1 MFVISFK
8 PLATFFIA
16 NTVANNVANVVASIG
31 ASLLFISANTL
42 ADESPNPIEEIV
54 VRGEFRQPNLS
65 DLAASVTVF
74 DPSALRRT
82 QINHLEELLG
92 WAANVNY
99 SNGASR
105 GRFLQIRG
113 IGERGQFVEP
123 LNPSVGLTLD
133 GVDLSGVGTAGTL
146 YDIAQ
151 VEIFRGPQGT
161 LYGANALA
169 GFINLVSHD
178 AQPDFGGRVDLDLGN
193 YDARGLGAVLT
204 GPLSETMQFRLAARQ
219 YQDDGFIRNQFLGKD
234 DTNERDELTLR
245 GKLSWQP
252 SDRHNVSLS
261 LGYIDVDSGYD
272 AFSLDNN
279 RRTHSDEPGRDEQQT
294 RYASLRWDWNAAQ
307 SFDLVVALGN
317 VDTQADYGYDEDWT
331 FAGFDPIGYRSTDRY
346 ERDRQSTNVE
356 VRATSTPDGLL
367 FNDST
372 SWTIGT
378 YGLTQDVEFDRT
390 YTFAGPFDSRF
401 EFDRA
406 AVYGELQ
413 HRLRDN
419 LTLVGGLRVERHS
432 ASYSDNAGVRLRP
445 KDTLVGGRLLAEWD
459 LPNGALAYAG
469 ITRGYKAG
477 LFNTDGSLDADLREY
492 NPESLWNLEVGVKTT
507 MLDDRL
513 QLNAA
518 VFWMERRDMQVATSI
533 VRVRPDNSAE
543 FIDYTD
549 NAAEGSNYGLE
560 LEVSFAVHEKLGLFA
575 SLGLLETELEDYI
588 NGAGDNLDGRD
599 QAQAPGYQFLLAA
612 EYAPTARIFA
622 RVEIEGKDDYLLS
635 DSHTERAPAYELLN
649 LTLGYATERW
659 QAKLWAR
666 NLTDEE
672 VVTRGFFF
680 GNDPRDGY
688 TARGFNQLGEPRN
701 VGLSLSMTY

>member
-1 MFVISFK
+1 MR
-8 PLATFFIA
+8 LAHLNPSALLTTCGLGFSLVVGLFSSAVNAAA
-16 NTVANNVANVVASIG
+16 NPDA
-31 ASLLFISANTL
+31 
-42 ADESPNPIEEIV
+42 IEEIV

-74 DPSALRRT
+74 DPAALRRT

-99 SNGASR
+99 SSGASR

-133 GVDLSGVGTAGTL
+133 GVDLSGIGTAGTL

-169 GFINLVSHD
+169 GFINLVSNN
-178 AQPDFGGRVDLDLGN
+178 AESEFGGRVNLDLGD
-193 YDARGLGAVLT
+193 YDARGLGAVIT
-204 GPLSETMQFRLAARQ
+204 GPINDHMQFRLAARQ
-219 YQDDGFIRNQFLGKD
+219 YQDDGFIRNDFLGAD

-245 GKLSWQP
+245 GKLQWQP
-252 SDRHNVSLS
+252 NDAHDLDLS
-261 LGYIDVDSGYD
+261 LGYINVDSGYD

-279 RRTHSDEPGRDEQQT
+279 RRTRSDEPGQDKLQT
-294 RYASLRWDWNAAQ
+294 RYASLRWDWEADDA
-307 SFDLVVALGN
+307 FDLLIAIGH
-317 VDTQADYGYDEDWT
+317 VDSQSDYGYDEDWT
-331 FAGFDPIGYRSTDRY
+331 FTGFDPIGYTSTDRY
-346 ERDRQSTNVE
+346 QRDRQATNLE
-356 VRATSTPDGLL
+356 VRVTSTPDSAL
-367 FNDST
+367 FNNST
-372 SWTIGT
+372 SWTLGT
-378 YGLTQDVEFDRT
+378 YALTQDVDFDRT

-413 HRLRDN
+413 HRLADN
-419 LTLVGGLRVERHS
+419 LRLIGGLRVERHS
-432 ASYSDNAGVRLRP
+432 ASYKDNAGVRIRP
-445 KDTLVGGRLLAEWD
+445 QDTLIGGRLLAEWD
-459 LPNGALAYAG
+459 LSYGAMLYG
-469 ITRGYKAG
+469 GVTRGYKAG

-492 NPESLWNLEVGVKTT
+492 DPESLWNIEAGLKTSA
-507 MLDDRL
+507 LDGRL
-513 QLNAA
+513 KISAA
-518 VFWMERRDMQVATSI
+518 LFWMERRDMQVATSV

-543 FIDYTD
+543 FIDFIA
-549 NAAEGSNYGLE
+549 NAAQGSNYGLE
-560 LEVSFAVHEKLGLFA
+560 LEASFAIHEQWNLFA
-575 SLGLLETELEDYI
+575 SLGLLETELDDYI
-588 NGAGDNLDGRD
+588 NGSGDSLDGRD

-612 EYAPTARIFA
+612 EYNPTNRIFM
-622 RVEIEGKDDYLLS
+622 RIELEGKDEYFLS
-635 DSHTERAPAYELLN
+635 DSHTEQAPAYELLN
-649 LTLGYATERW
+649 IALGYATDRW

-666 NLTDEE
+666 NLTDEA

-701 VGLSLSMTY
+701 YGLSLSMNF

>member
-1 MFVISFK
+1 MFVTPFN
-8 PLATFFIA
+8 PLATLSTTNIFACI
-16 NTVANNVANVVASIG
+16 NV
-31 ASLLFISANTL
+31 SLLFISACAVAEEN
-42 ADESPNPIEEIV
+42 PNPIEEIV
-54 VRGEFRQPNLS
+54 VQGEFRQPNLS

-74 DPSALRRT
+74 DPSSLRRT

-169 GFINLVSHD
+169 GFINLVSQD
-178 AQPDFGGRVDLDLGN
+178 AQPDFGGRVDLDLGD
-193 YDARGLGAVLT
+193 YGARGLGAVIT
-204 GPLSETMQFRLAARQ
+204 GPLNDTMQFRVAARQ
-219 YQDDGFIRNQFLGKD
+219 YQDDGFIQNQFLGSD

-245 GKLSWQP
+245 GKLAWQP
-252 SDRHNVSLS
+252 SDRHNVNLS
-261 LGYIDVDSGYD
+261 LGYIDVDNGYD

-279 RRTHSDEPGRDEQQT
+279 RRTRSDDPGRDEQQT

-317 VDTQADYGYDEDWT
+317 VDSKADYGYDEDWT
-331 FAGFDPIGYRSTDRY
+331 FAGFDPIGYSSTDRY

-356 VRATSTPDGLL
+356 VRATSTPDGRL
-367 FNDST
+367 FADST

-378 YGLTQDVEFDRT
+378 YALTQDVSFDRT
-390 YTFAGPFDSRF
+390 YTFAAPFDSRF
-401 EFDRA
+401 EFDRT

-419 LTLVGGLRVERHS
+419 LTLIGGLRIERHS
-432 ASYSDNAGVRLRP
+432 ASYDNNAGISLRP
-445 KDTLVGGRLLAEWD
+445 KDTLFGGRLLAELD
-459 LPNGALAYAG
+459 LSNGALVYAG

-477 LFNTDGSLDADLREY
+477 LFNTDGSLDADLLEFGS
-492 NPESLWNLEVGVKTT
+492 ESLWNLEVGIKTT
-507 MLDDRL
+507 TLNDKL
-513 QLNAA
+513 QLNAT
-518 VFWMERRDMQVATSI
+518 VFWMERRDMQVSTSI
-533 VRVRPDNSAE
+533 VRVRADNSAE
-543 FIDYTD
+543 FIDFTD
-549 NAAEGSNYGLE
+549 NAAEGHNYGLE
-560 LEVSFAVHEKLGLFA
+560 LEASFTVNDQVNLFA
-575 SLGLLETELEDYI
+575 SLGLLETELGDFI
-588 NGAGDNLDGRD
+588 NGSGDNLVGRD
-599 QAQAPGYQFLLAA
+599 QAQAPGYQFLFAA
-612 EYAPTARIFA
+612 EYNPTARLFA
-622 RVEIEGKDDYLLS
+622 RVEIEGKDDYFLS

-666 NLTDEE
+666 NLTDGD

-688 TARGFNQLGEPRN
+688 DARGFNQLGEPRN
-701 VGLSLSMTY
+701 YGLSLSMTF

>member
-1 MFVISFK
+1 M
-8 PLATFFIA
+8 PLARPNALTLVKTCGPVFSLVIA
-16 NTVANNVANVVASIG
+16 LFSG
-31 ASLLFISANTL
+31 AAIAA
-42 ADESPNPIEEIV
+42 ADRDAIEEIV

-74 DPSALRRT
+74 DPAALRRT

-99 SNGASR
+99 SSGASR

-161 LYGANALA
+161 LYGANAMA
-169 GFINLVSHD
+169 GFINLVSNE
-178 AQPDFGGRVDLDLGN
+178 AQSEFGGRVDLDLGD
-193 YDARGLGAVLT
+193 YGARGLGAVVT
-204 GPLSETMQFRLAARQ
+204 GPINEQLQFRLAARQ
-219 YQDDGFIRNQFLGKD
+219 YQDDGFIRNDFLGAD

-245 GKLSWQP
+245 GKLQWQP
-252 SDRHNVSLS
+252 NDIHNLDLS

-279 RRTHSDEPGRDEQQT
+279 RRTRSDEPGQDKLKT
-294 RYASLRWDWNAAQ
+294 RYASLLWDWEAADA
-307 SFDLVVALGN
+307 FDLRIALGH
-317 VDTQADYGYDEDWT
+317 VDSESDYGYDEDWT
-331 FAGFDPIGYRSTDRY
+331 FVGFDPIGYSSTDRY
-346 ERDRQSTNVE
+346 QRDRRATNLE
-356 VRATSTPDGLL
+356 VRATSTPDGEI
-367 FNDST
+367 FNNST
-372 SWTIGT
+372 SWTVGT
-378 YGLTQDVEFDRT
+378 YALTQDVDFDRT
-390 YTFAGPFDSRF
+390 YTFASPFDSRF

-413 HRLRDN
+413 HRLADN
-419 LTLVGGLRVERHS
+419 LRLIGGLRVERHS
-432 ASYSDNAGVRLRP
+432 ASYKDNAGVRIRP
-445 KDTLVGGRLLAEWD
+445 QDTLVGGRLLAEWD
-459 LPNGALAYAG
+459 LASGAMFYGG

-492 NPESLWNLEVGVKTT
+492 DPESLWNVEAGIKTSAI
-507 MLDDRL
+507 DDRL
-513 QLNAA
+513 KISAA
-518 VFWMERRDMQVATSI
+518 LFWMERRDMQVATSVLRI
-533 VRVRPDNSAE
+533 RPDNSAE
-543 FIDYTD
+543 FIDYIA
-549 NAAEGSNYGLE
+549 NAAQGSNYGLE
-560 LEVSFAVHEKLGLFA
+560 LEASFAIHEQWNLFA
-575 SLGLLETELEDYI
+575 SLGLLETDLDDYI
-588 NGAGDNLDGRD
+588 NGSGDSLDGRD

-612 EYAPTARIFA
+612 EYNPTNRIFA
-622 RVEIEGKDDYLLS
+622 RIELEGKDDYFLS
-635 DSHTERAPAYELLN
+635 DSHTEQAPAYELLN
-649 LTLGYATERW
+649 LTLGYVAEGW

-666 NLTDEE
+666 NLTNED

-701 VGLSLSMTY
+701 YGLSLSMNF